1 VRRPAVPFIIRA
13 VQRIKVSSVPPSEDF
28 LRSFAASLPASYRGN
43 FEAGAIAAHARIA
56 RERESAPANIGAFFS
71 NRVPGAAICVVA
83 DDRPGLLATISAAL
97 VLCNLDVIE
106 AEAYTRRVAG
116 QHDEAV
122 DIFWVRRE
130 ASADQGQP
138 LSHDEILQLCQT
150 LIGLIDG
157 KLDRKRVDTSARSTV
172 TPAAKETVVRFIE
185 GEDGTFATLE
195 VETFDRSG
203 LLLSLSQALFSQRVQ
218 IVGSQV
224 KTRGGRV
231 FDRFH
236 IVELDNKP
244 ISPAR
249 RLEIQVAILSAI
261 DPVPDDAESLSAQA

>member
-1 VRRPAVPFIIRA
+1 MTPGLVGSIIRA
-13 VQRIKVSSVPPSEDF
+13 AQRFEVSSVPPSEDF
-28 LRSFAASLPASYRGN
+28 LRSFAASLPQSYRAN
-43 FEAGAIAAHARIA
+43 FEAGAIAAHARVS
-56 RERESAPANIGAFFS
+56 RERESAPANIGSFFS

-97 VLCNLDVIE
+97 VLCGLDVIE
-106 AEAYTRRVAG
+106 AEAYTRRIPG

-122 DIFWVRRE
+122 DIFWVRHE
-130 ASADQGQP
+130 DPADHRLR
-138 LSHDEILQLCQT
+138 LSDEELLQLCQT
-150 LIGLIDG
+150 LIGLIEG
-157 KLDRKRVDTSARSTV
+157 KLDRKKPDSSARPAV
-172 TPAAKETVVRFIE
+172 TPSAKETVVRFIE

-203 LLLSLSQALFSQRVQ
+203 LLLSLSQALFAQRVQ

-236 IVELDNKP
+236 IVEFDNKP

-261 DPVPDDAESLSAQA
+261 DPVPDDGESLSAQA

>member
-1 VRRPAVPFIIRA
+1 
-13 VQRIKVSSVPPSEDF
+13 VSSVPPSEDF
-28 LRSFAASLPASYRGN
+28 VRSFAASLPASYRGN
-43 FEAGAIAAHARIA
+43 FEASAIAAHARVA

-71 NRVPGAAICVVA
+71 GRVPGAAICVVA

-97 VLCNLDVIE
+97 VLCGLDVIE

-116 QHDEAV
+116 KHDEAV
-122 DIFWVRRE
+122 DIFWVRPEDPTAERR
-130 ASADQGQP
+130 P
-138 LSHDEILQLCQT
+138 LAHEEILQLCQT
-150 LIGLIDG
+150 LIGLIEG
-157 KLDRKRVDTSARSTV
+157 KLERKKPDASGRISI

-261 DPVPDDAESLSAQA
+261 DPIPDDTEAISAQA

>member
-1 VRRPAVPFIIRA
+1 
-13 VQRIKVSSVPPSEDF
+13 VSSVPPSEDF

-43 FEAGAIAAHARIA
+43 FEASAIAAHARVA
-56 RERESAPANIGAFFS
+56 RERESAPANIGSFFS

-97 VLCNLDVIE
+97 VLCGLDVIE

-116 QHDEAV
+116 KHDEAV
-122 DIFWVRRE
+122 DIFWVRHE
-130 ASADQGQP
+130 DASDDRRL
-138 LSHDEILQLCQT
+138 LSHEEILQLCQT
-150 LIGLIDG
+150 LIGLIEG
-157 KLDRKRVDTSARSTV
+157 KLERKRPDAGRTAI

-236 IVELDNKP
+236 IVEFDNKP

-261 DPVPDDAESLSAQA
+261 DPIPDDAEAISAQA

>member
-1 VRRPAVPFIIRA
+1 M
-13 VQRIKVSSVPPSEDF
+13 SSVPPSENF
-28 LRSFAASLPASYRGN
+28 LRSFAASLPESYRGN
-43 FEAGAIAAHARIA
+43 FDQTAIAAHARVA
-56 RERESAPANIGAFFS
+56 RERESAPANIGTFFS

-97 VLCNLDVIE
+97 VLCGLDVIE
-106 AEAYTRRVAG
+106 AEAYTRRIPG
-116 QHDEAV
+116 KHDEAV
-122 DIFWVRRE
+122 DIFWVRSEDPAKQRARLE
-130 ASADQGQP
+130 
-138 LSHDEILQLCQT
+138 HDEIVQLCQT
-150 LIGLIDG
+150 LIGLIEG
-157 KLDRKRVDTSARSTV
+157 RLERKRADSSNRTSV

-231 FDRFH
+231 YDRFH
-236 IVELDNKP
+236 IVEFDNKP
-244 ISPAR
+244 ISSAR

-261 DPVPDDAESLSAQA
+261 DPVPEDVEAVSAQA

>member
-1 VRRPAVPFIIRA
+1 MP
-13 VQRIKVSSVPPSEDF
+13 E
-28 LRSFAASLPASYRGN
+28 SYRKN
-43 FEAGAIAAHARIA
+43 FDGRASSAHARIA
-56 RERESAPANIGAFFS
+56 AGRSSSLVSIGLFPS
-71 NRVPGAAICVVA
+71 NRPGTALCVVA
-83 DDRPGLLATISAAL
+83 EDRPGLLATISAAL
-97 VLCNLDVIE
+97 VLCGLDVIE
-106 AEAYTRRVAG
+106 AEAYTRRIAG
-116 QHDEAV
+116 RHDEAV
-122 DIFWVRRE
+122 DVFWVRHEDPSDERLR
-130 ASADQGQP
+130 
-138 LSHDEILQLCQT
+138 LSHEEILQLCQT
-150 LIGLIDG
+150 LIGLIEG
-157 KLDRKRVDTSARSTV
+157 RLDRKRADPSNRATA

-231 FDRFH
+231 YDRFH

-261 DPVPDDAESLSAQA
+261 DPVPDDVEAVSAQA

>member
-1 VRRPAVPFIIRA
+1 MT
-13 VQRIKVSSVPPSEDF
+13 SVPPPEDF
-28 LRSFAASLPASYRGN
+28 LRSFGASLPASYRAN
-43 FEAGAIAAHARIA
+43 FDASAIAAHARIA

-97 VLCNLDVIE
+97 VLCGLDVIE
-106 AEAYTRRVAG
+106 AEAYTRRMPG
-116 QHDEAV
+116 KHDEAV
-122 DIFWVRRE
+122 DIFWVRHE
-130 ASADQGQP
+130 DPADHR
-138 LSHDEILQLCQT
+138 LRLAHEETVQLCQT
-150 LIGLIDG
+150 LIGLIEG
-157 KLDRKRVDTSARSTV
+157 KLDRRRPDPSARAT
-172 TPAAKETVVRFIE
+172 TPSAKETVVRFIE

-224 KTRGGRV
+224 KTRGNRV

-236 IVELDNKP
+236 IVEYDSKP
-244 ISPAR
+244 ISSSR

-261 DPVPDDAESLSAQA
+261 DPIPEDTDDAVTALA

>member
-1 VRRPAVPFIIRA
+1 MSIIHVA
-13 VQRIKVSSVPPSEDF
+13 QRIQVSSVPPSEDF
-28 LRSFAASLPASYRGN
+28 LRSFAASLPESYRGN
-43 FEAGAIAAHARIA
+43 FDASAIAAHARIA

-116 QHDEAV
+116 RHDEAV
-122 DIFWVRRE
+122 DIFWVRYESGGE
-130 ASADQGQP
+130 ARLR
-138 LSHDEILQLCQT
+138 LSHEETLQLSQT

-157 KLDRKRVDTSARSTV
+157 KLDRKRLDPSARSTL

-203 LLLSLSQALFSQRVQ
+203 LLLALSQALFSQRVQ

-236 IVELDNKP
+236 IVEFDNNP

-261 DPVPDDAESLSAQA
+261 DPIPDDSETLSAQA

>member
-1 VRRPAVPFIIRA
+1 MRLGVVAFIITA
-13 VQRIKVSSVPPSEDF
+13 AQRFEVSSVPPSDDF
-28 LRSFAASLPASYRGN
+28 LRSFAASLPESYRGN
-43 FEAGAIAAHARIA
+43 FDASAIAAHARIA

-97 VLCNLDVIE
+97 VLCGLDVIE
-106 AEAYTRRVAG
+106 AEAYTRRVRG
-116 QHDEAV
+116 EHDEAV
-122 DIFWVRRE
+122 DIFWVRHE
-130 ASADQGQP
+130 DPADHRLR
-138 LSHDEILQLCQT
+138 LSHEEILQLCQT
-150 LIGLIDG
+150 LIGLMDG
-157 KLDRKRVDTSARSTV
+157 KLDRKRADPSARGAL

-185 GEDGTFATLE
+185 GEDGMFATLE

-203 LLLSLSQALFSQRVQ
+203 LLLSLSQALFAQRVQ

-244 ISPAR
+244 ISSPR

-261 DPVPDDAESLSAQA
+261 DPVPDDNEAITAQA

>member
-1 VRRPAVPFIIRA
+1 M
-13 VQRIKVSSVPPSEDF
+13 SSLPPSEDF

-43 FEAGAIAAHARIA
+43 FDQAAIAAHARIA

-97 VLCNLDVIE
+97 VLCGLDVIE
-106 AEAYTRRVAG
+106 AEAYTRRVRG

-122 DIFWVRRE
+122 DIFWVRHE
-130 ASADQGQP
+130 DPADHRLG
-138 LSHDEILQLCQT
+138 LSQDELLRLSQT
-150 LIGLIDG
+150 LIGLIEG
-157 KLDRKRVDTSARSTV
+157 KLDRKKADPSGRAAA
-172 TPAAKETVVRFIE
+172 TPSAKETVVRFIE

-203 LLLSLSQALFSQRVQ
+203 LLLALSQALFSQRVQ

-236 IVELDNKP
+236 IVEFDNKP

-261 DPVPDDAESLSAQA
+261 DPVPDDAEALSAQA

>member
-1 VRRPAVPFIIRA
+1 
-13 VQRIKVSSVPPSEDF
+13 VSSVPPSDDF
-28 LRSFAASLPASYRGN
+28 LRSFAASLPASYRAN
-43 FEAGAIAAHARIA
+43 FEVSAIAAHARVA

-116 QHDEAV
+116 QHNEAV
-122 DIFWVRRE
+122 DIFWVRHEDPSEHGLRLGNE
-130 ASADQGQP
+130 
-138 LSHDEILQLCQT
+138 EILQLCQT
-150 LIGLIDG
+150 LTGLIEG
-157 KLDRKRVDTSARSTV
+157 KLDRKRPDSSSRSAL

-236 IVELDNKP
+236 IVEFDNKP

-261 DPVPDDAESLSAQA
+261 DPIPDDSEAVSAQA

>member
-1 VRRPAVPFIIRA
+1 M
-13 VQRIKVSSVPPSEDF
+13 SSLPPSEEF

-43 FEAGAIAAHARIA
+43 FDANAIAAHARIA
-56 RERESAPANIGAFFS
+56 RERESAPANVGAFFS
-71 NRVPGAAICVVA
+71 PRVPGAAICVVA

-97 VLCNLDVIE
+97 VLRGLDVTE
-106 AEAYTRRVAG
+106 AEAYTRRVKG
-116 QHDEAV
+116 KPDEAV
-122 DIFWVRRE
+122 DIFWVRHE
-130 ASADQGQP
+130 DPADHRLG
-138 LSHDEILQLCQT
+138 LANDEILQLCQT
-150 LIGLIDG
+150 LIGLIEG
-157 KLDRKRVDTSARSTV
+157 KLDRRRADPAARLPV
-172 TPAAKETVVRFIE
+172 TPAAKETVVRFLE

-224 KTRGGRV
+224 KTRGNRV

-261 DPVPDDAESLSAQA
+261 DPVPDDAEAVGAQA

>member
-1 VRRPAVPFIIRA
+1 VRLDVVALVIRA
-13 VQRIKVSSVPPSEDF
+13 APRIEVSSAPASEDF
-28 LRSFAASLPASYRGN
+28 LRTFAASLPESYRGN
-43 FEAGAIAAHARIA
+43 FDASAIAAHARVA
-56 RERESAPANIGAFFS
+56 RDRESAPANIGAFFS
-71 NRVPGAAICVVA
+71 NRVSGAAICVVA

-97 VLCNLDVIE
+97 VLCGLDVIE
-106 AEAYTRRVAG
+106 AEAYTRRIPG
-116 QHDEAV
+116 KHDEAV
-122 DIFWVRRE
+122 DIFWVRHEDPSDHRLR
-130 ASADQGQP
+130 
-138 LSHDEILQLCQT
+138 LSHEEILQLSQT
-150 LIGLIDG
+150 LIGLIEG
-157 KLDRKRVDTSARSTV
+157 KLDRKKVDPAGRGAA

-185 GEDGTFATLE
+185 GEDGMFATLE

-244 ISPAR
+244 ISSTR
-249 RLEIQVAILSAI
+249 RLEIQVAILTAI
-261 DPVPDDAESLSAQA
+261 DPVPGDTEAVGAPA

>member
-1 VRRPAVPFIIRA
+1 M
-13 VQRIKVSSVPPSEDF
+13 SSVPPSDDF
-28 LRSFAASLPASYRGN
+28 LRTFAASLPASYRAN
-43 FEAGAIAAHARIA
+43 FDASAIGAHARVA

-97 VLCNLDVIE
+97 VLCGLDVIE
-106 AEAYTRRVAG
+106 AEAYTRRIAG
-116 QHDEAV
+116 KHDEAV
-122 DIFWVRRE
+122 DVFWVRHEDTSDVRARLE
-130 ASADQGQP
+130 
-138 LSHDEILQLCQT
+138 HDEIVQLCQT
-150 LIGLIDG
+150 LIGLLDG
-157 KLDRKRVDTSARSTV
+157 RLERKKADSGSRSSI

-203 LLLSLSQALFSQRVQ
+203 LLLSLSQALFAQRVQ

-231 FDRFH
+231 YDRFH
-236 IVELDNKP
+236 IVEFDNKP

-261 DPVPDDAESLSAQA
+261 DPVPGDVETISAQA

>member
-1 VRRPAVPFIIRA
+1 
-13 VQRIKVSSVPPSEDF
+13 
-28 LRSFAASLPASYRGN
+28 LRSFAASLPESYRAN
-43 FEAGAIAAHARIA
+43 FEPSAIGTHARIA
-56 RERESAPANIGAFFS
+56 RERESAPANVGAFFS

-83 DDRPGLLATISAAL
+83 DDRPGLLATISAAF
-97 VLCNLDVIE
+97 VLCGLDVIE
-106 AEAYTRRVAG
+106 AEAYTRRIAG

-122 DIFWVRRE
+122 DIFWVRHE
-130 ASADQGQP
+130 DASDQRTR
-138 LSHDEILQLCQT
+138 LEHDEIVQLCQT
-150 LIGLIDG
+150 LIGLIEG
-157 KLDRKRVDTSARSTV
+157 RLERKRADPANRASL

-231 FDRFH
+231 YDRFH

-261 DPVPDDAESLSAQA
+261 DPVADDVEAVSAQA

>member
-1 VRRPAVPFIIRA
+1 VRSSVVTFIIRA
-13 VQRIKVSSVPPSEDF
+13 AKRYEVSSVPPSEDF
-28 LRSFAASLPASYRGN
+28 LRSFAASLPASYRSN
-43 FEAGAIAAHARIA
+43 FDASAIQAHARIA

-97 VLCNLDVIE
+97 VLCGLDVIE
-106 AEAYTRRVAG
+106 AEAYTRRIPG
-116 QHDEAV
+116 KHDEAV
-122 DIFWVRRE
+122 DIFWVRHEDPSDHRLRLGNE
-130 ASADQGQP
+130 
-138 LSHDEILQLCQT
+138 EVLQLCQT
-150 LIGLIDG
+150 LIGLIEG
-157 KLDRKRVDTSARSTV
+157 KLDRKRPDASHRAAI

-185 GEDGTFATLE
+185 GEDGAFATLE

-261 DPVPDDAESLSAQA
+261 DPVPEEDAVSAQA

>member
-1 VRRPAVPFIIRA
+1 MTSAP
-13 VQRIKVSSVPPSEDF
+13 SSEAF
-28 LRSFAASLPASYRGN
+28 LRTFTASLPASYRGN
-43 FEAGAIAAHARIA
+43 FDAQAIAAHARVA

-71 NRVPGAAICVVA
+71 SRVPGAAICVVA

-97 VLCNLDVIE
+97 VLCGLDVIE
-106 AEAYTRRVAG
+106 AEAYTRRIPG

-122 DIFWVRRE
+122 DIFWVRHEDPTDHRLM
-130 ASADQGQP
+130 
-138 LSHDEILQLCQT
+138 LSSEEILQLCQT
-150 LIGLIDG
+150 LIGLMDG
-157 KLDRKRVDTSARSTV
+157 KVERKRADSSGRIAL

-203 LLLSLSQALFSQRVQ
+203 LLLALSQALFSQRVQ

-231 FDRFH
+231 YDRFH
-236 IVELDNKP
+236 IVELDYKP
-244 ISPAR
+244 ISSAR

-261 DPVPDDAESLSAQA
+261 DPVPDDTDSLSAQA

>member
-1 VRRPAVPFIIRA
+1 MRRSVLWSIIRVA
-13 VQRIKVSSVPPSEDF
+13 KRIEVSSLPPSEDF
-28 LRSFAASLPASYRGN
+28 LRSFAASLPASYRSN
-43 FEAGAIAAHARIA
+43 FDQSAIAAHARVA
-56 RERESAPANIGAFFS
+56 RERESAPANIGTFFS

-97 VLCNLDVIE
+97 VLCGLDVIE
-106 AEAYTRRVAG
+106 AEAYTRRVRG
-116 QHDEAV
+116 KHDEAV
-122 DIFWVRRE
+122 DVFWVRHE
-130 ASADQGQP
+130 DPADHRLG
-138 LSHDEILQLCQT
+138 LTHEEVLQLCQT
-150 LIGLIDG
+150 LIGLIEG
-157 KLDRKRVDTSARSTV
+157 KLDRKKADPANRAAA

-203 LLLSLSQALFSQRVQ
+203 LLLALSQALFAQRVQ

-249 RLEIQVAILSAI
+249 RLEIQVAILTAI
-261 DPVPDDAESLSAQA
+261 DPVPDDADAFAAQA

>member
-1 VRRPAVPFIIRA
+1 
-13 VQRIKVSSVPPSEDF
+13 VSSVPPSADF
-28 LRSFAASLPASYRGN
+28 LRSFAASLPESYRAN
-43 FEAGAIAAHARIA
+43 FEAGAIAMHARVA
-56 RERESAPANIGAFFS
+56 RERESAPANIGAFVS

-130 ASADQGQP
+130 ATGDDRASLGQ
-138 LSHDEILQLCQT
+138 DEILQLCQT
-150 LIGLIDG
+150 LIGLIEG
-157 KLDRKRVDTSARSTV
+157 KLDRKRVDPASRPAA
-172 TPAAKETVVRFIE
+172 TPSAKETVVRFIE

-236 IVELDNKP
+236 IVEFDNKP
-244 ISPAR
+244 ISSAR

-261 DPVPDDAESLSAQA
+261 DPIPDDAESLSAQA